1 MRAAAALHEADR
13 EPFINAVVCRLRG
26 EIIGDGSIH
35 RAIRRRLPE
44 TADDRGRGWR
54 TPDALV
60 QGCLREMNK
69 IFLPCL
75 TDQAP
80 PGVARP

>member
-35 RAIRRRLPE
+35 RAIRDLMSTGVYRRQQ
-44 TADDRGRGWR
+44 TIAVGAG
-54 TPDALV
+54 
-60 QGCLREMNK
+60 
-69 IFLPCL
+69 
-75 TDQAP
+75 
-80 PGVARP
+80 ARQTRWSKGACVK